1 MCLLALPGYS
11 MRIKATAMV
20 GLRPQQKINKK
31 KIKKWF
37 NGQQKIDFH
46 PSMSELEPPLKL
58 ILSTC
63 QEILVNRSLQNF
75 MAVVLQLGNVLNSVN
90 DVYWIITQYYQF
102 TKIHFIL

>member
-20 GLRPQQKINKK
+20 GLRPQQKI
-31 KIKKWF
+31 
-37 NGQQKIDFH
+37 DFH

-58 ILSTC
+58 ILNTC

-75 MAVVLQLGNVLNSVN
+75 MAVVLQLGNVLNSVH
-90 DVYWIITQYYQF
+90 DVYWIITALS
-102 TKIHFIL
+102 IHKNFILFCRIVTPVMLSDSN